1 MARCND
7 SVVHQVLA
15 HGAIIARRCSLG
27 LHVLAR
33 GAYLAIRRAPNLRA
47 EAAQGATRARE
58 SGGLVA
64 IRARV
69 AVQAAR
75 RVGRGAIPVIGRGMV
90 TTKSEG
96 ANISL
101 SYQKSILFYAGN
113 ARTFR
118 GCTPRTYLPIRRSLL
133 DNNFARELC
142 LSR

>member
-15 HGAIIARRCSLG
+15 YGAIIARRCSLG
-27 LHVLAR
+27 LNILAS
-33 GAYLAIRRAPNLRA
+33 GANLAIRRAPNLRA

-75 RVGRGAIPVIGRGMV
+75 RVGRGAIPVIGRGIV

-96 ANISL
+96 ANIF
-101 SYQKSILFYAGN
+101 LF
-113 ARTFR
+113 
-118 GCTPRTYLPIRRSLL
+118 LPQECI
-133 DNNFARELC
+133 FV
-142 LSR
+142 